1 MTRRALDVTVAVLG
15 LALLWPV
22 LVVVAIAVAWSS
34 PGPVLH
40 RAQRVGR
47 GGQPFTLFKFRTM
60 VRDAAASGPGV
71 TAGGDARITKV
82 GRVLRRTKLDELP
95 QLVNV
100 LLGDMSLVG
109 PRPEDERYVQLY
121 TPEQRRILDVRP
133 GITSPASITY
143 RDEEAVLRGAED
155 LEAAYRELMA
165 EKIRIDLDY
174 LQRRSVRSD
183 LGVLWRTALAVVND

>member
-1 MTRRALDVTVAVLG
+1 MTRRTLDVTVAVLG

-22 LVVVAIAVAWSS
+22 LVVVAIAVALSS

-47 GGQPFTLFKFRTM
+47 GGQPFTLYKFRTM

-109 PRPEDERYVQLY
+109 PRPEDERYVELY

-143 RDEEAVLRGAED
+143 RDEEAVLRGADD

-165 EKIRIDLDY
+165 EKIRIDLAY
-174 LQRRSVRSD
+174 LERRSVRSD

>member
-47 GGQPFTLFKFRTM
+47 GGQPFTLYKFRTM

-143 RDEEAVLRGAED
+143 RDEEAVLRGADD

>member
-1 MTRRALDVTVAVLG
+1 MIRRALDVTVAALG

-22 LVVVAIAVAWSS
+22 LAVVAVAVALSS

-40 RAQRVGR
+40 RARRVGR
-47 GGQPFTLFKFRTM
+47 DGQSFTLFKFRTM

-109 PRPEDERYVQLY
+109 PRPEDERYVELY

-143 RDEEAVLRGAED
+143 RDEEAVLRGADD

-174 LQRRSVRSD
+174 LDRRTVASD
-183 LGVLWRTALAVVND
+183 LGVLWRTALAVLND

>member
-109 PRPEDERYVQLY
+109 PRPEDERYVQFY

-143 RDEEAVLRGAED
+143 RDEEAVLRGADD

>member
-1 MTRRALDVTVAVLG
+1 MTKRALDVTVAVLG

-22 LVVVAIAVAWSS
+22 LVVVAIAVALSS

-47 GGQPFTLFKFRTM
+47 GGQPFTLYKFRTM

-109 PRPEDERYVQLY
+109 PRPEDERYVELY

-143 RDEEAVLRGAED
+143 RDEEAVLRGADD

-165 EKIRIDLDY
+165 EKIRIDLAY